1 MWSKVRSMWQFVYH
15 SGYVNEYDLFHIGG
29 DDMYVIPQHIK
40 QMIGD
45 EKNLVAL
52 HKNQQPLYMGA
63 SIPNPQ
69 NPKRRFAGGG

>member
-1 MWSKVRSMWQFVYH
+1 MWSKVRSMWQFVYN
-15 SGYVNEYDLFHIGG
+15 SGYVNDYDLFHIGG

-40 QMIGD
+40 QMMID
-45 EKNLVAL
+45 EKKEDIL
-52 HKNQQPLYMGA
+52 HIQPLYMGA